1 MIEQLLQ
8 KAVQVGR
15 PFIEK
20 GEVATYIP
28 ELGNADKNKLGICV
42 HTLDGGRFA
51 CGDVHDRFSIQSI
64 SKVITLAAALELC
77 GFDTV
82 FENVGME
89 PSGDAFNSLIKLEIS
104 GSHPY
109 NPMINSG
116 AIAVASYTQPRISF
130 SNMLALTQQL
140 CHDKGV
146 VLDEKVYHSE
156 MENVARNR
164 AIAYLLESKGVIKG
178 NVEEALDFYVR
189 MCSLSVTA
197 EGLANLG
204 LLLANDG
211 VDPNGGGRLLES
223 DTVRVVK
230 TIMLTCGM
238 YDGSGEFAVRVGL
251 PTKSGVGGGLLSLA
265 DGQMGIGIYGPALD
279 IKGNSI
285 AGEQMLRFLS
295 SQLHLHMFDSSRFAV
310 DPKTML

>member
-1 MIEQLLQ
+1 
-8 KAVQVGR
+8 
-15 PFIEK
+15 
-20 GEVATYIP
+20 
-28 ELGNADKNKLGICV
+28 
-42 HTLDGGRFA
+42 
-51 CGDVHDRFSIQSI
+51 
-64 SKVITLAAALELC
+64 
-77 GFDTV
+77 
-82 FENVGME
+82 
-89 PSGDAFNSLIKLEIS
+89 
-104 GSHPY
+104 
-109 NPMINSG
+109 MINSG

-238 YDGSGEFAVRVGL
+238 YDGSGEFAVRVGA
-251 PTKSGVGGGLLSLA
+251 P
-265 DGQMGIGIYGPALD
+265 
-279 IKGNSI
+279 
-285 AGEQMLRFLS
+285 R
-295 SQLHLHMFDSSRFAV
+295 
-310 DPKTML
+310 